1 MLQVVNDE
9 AEGKYRP
16 VIGGYENSKLSS
28 RCIFKFKLSG
38 EYLFKLV
45 NHPRNPP
52 LLKVKVLPE
61 QPLNIIITDDGFLP
75 RIVQIGIFL
84 KFNLDKKYHI
94 IINFNHKMRVHQL
107 NGFGTNYR
115 YHIPFTKLSTVINI
129 VVYFEHLAN

>member
-1 MLQVVNDE
+1 MLL
-9 AEGKYRP
+9 GKVPRYLKWCISIYGTKKFYGFGPRLECTAS
-16 VIGGYENSKLSS
+16 IGSVYWQSFQGG
-28 RCIFKFKLSG
+28 I
-38 EYLFKLV
+38 
-45 NHPRNPP
+45 
-52 LLKVKVLPE
+52 
-61 QPLNIIITDDGFLP
+61 
-75 RIVQIGIFL
+75 IGIFL